1 MFEMK
6 YGREGVPLKNEV
18 MENAKNQEVPNAP
31 IVPTVEQVQTGQVEV
46 QTQETEEVYDQ
57 TAQASQEQDIQ
68 ESTQPTQSAPSDDPK
83 SRDWREL
90 REKSTRAEKERDEAM
105 RRLAEY
111 ERILSQQA
119 QQQNNNKPQEAPDED
134 DIKLGDD
141 ELAEG
146 KHLSKVGRKIKKL
159 EEQLKQYQ
167 QQTTLQTTEARLKAT
182 YPDFEKV
189 VTQEALEKFTRE
201 YPELSSTINMSS
213 NDIYAKAVSAYTM
226 IKKFGLYAEP
236 AFEAERAQAIK
247 NAAKPRPLSS
257 VSPQQGDGAL
267 TRANAFANG
276 LTTELKEQLRREMED
291 ARRNM

>member
-6 YGREGVPLKNEV
+6 YGKEGQPLKNEV
-18 MENAKNQEVPNAP
+18 MESVKNQEVPNAP
-31 IVPTVEQVQTGQVEV
+31 IVPTVQQVQEGTVEAQEDQEV
-46 QTQETEEVYDQ
+46 HEQAAQTQEDTQV
-57 TAQASQEQDIQ
+57 QEPTQH
-68 ESTQPTQSAPSDDPK
+68 TQPAQSDDGK

-90 REKSTRAEKERDEAM
+90 REKSSRAERERDEAM
-105 RRLAEY
+105 RRLSEY
-111 ERILSQQA
+111 ERMLAQQA
-119 QQQNNNKPQEAPDED
+119 SQPKPQEAPEDD

-167 QQTTLQTTEARLKAT
+167 QQTTIQTTEARLKAT
-182 YPDFEKV
+182 YPDFEAV
-189 VTQEALEKFTRE
+189 VTRENLEKFSAQ
-201 YPELSSTINMSS
+201 YPELSSTINTSS

-226 IKKFGLYAEP
+226 IKKFGITTEP
-236 AFEAERAQAIK
+236 VYEAEKIQAQK

-257 VSPQQGDGAL
+257 VSPQQGESAL

-276 LTTELKEQLRREMED
+276 LTNEVKEQLRREMEE